1 MNYSR
6 TLSCNLQKKEKR
18 KKNKNIHAYIQW
30 IPERVKI
37 SGKKKNYNCLLGRVI
52 ASAARSSNI
61 QCGAA
66 CARCH
71 ASRRETKII
80 QPNQFFRCLIKISC
94 RSPPL
99 NGGVCVA
106 RNFSTDQRTILS
118 RVQNLPL
125 KRNRLSARFSNHGRD
140 SRNRTSS
147 PLSQHPNIT
156 DVLLSVC
163 FVIRANVSYRCL
175 RTWIAT

>member
-125 KRNRLSARFSNHGRD
+125 KR
-140 SRNRTSS
+140 
-147 PLSQHPNIT
+147 
-156 DVLLSVC
+156 
-163 FVIRANVSYRCL
+163 
-175 RTWIAT
+175 